1 MAEDGVLGDLTG
13 AVMRP
18 RCVAPPGNLEAR
30 GSPLA
35 APP

>member
-18 RCVAPPGNLEAR
+18 RCMAPPGILEAP

-35 APP
+35 EPP

>member
-18 RCVAPPGNLEAR
+18 RCMAPPGILEAP

-35 APP
+35 ELP